1 MLPDAQARDQ
11 QVSSS
16 SGFSLTELMA
26 SVSIVGI
33 LSSIAL
39 PNYIQQLN
47 RAKQSD
53 VVNLIAQIQNT
64 IQAYREEFLS
74 QPSGWDDLALITA
87 VPTAAGAASGG
98 AFSAITSPGG
108 QYQLA
113 ISANGDVI
121 TLSATPISIDQRWQ
135 VLACLNTENGYS
147 AISRDPGSSPNCS
160 GS

>member
-1 MLPDAQARDQ
+1 MLPVALKGHQ
-11 QVSSS
+11 QDSAI

-39 PNYIQQLN
+39 PNYVQQLN

-53 VVNLIAQIQNT
+53 VVTLIAQIQNT

-74 QPSGWDDLALITA
+74 QPGGWDDLALITA
-87 VPTAAGAASGG
+87 VPTSTGAASGSS
-98 AFSAITSPGG
+98 FSAVISPSGH
-108 QYQLA
+108 YQLA

-121 TLSATPISIDQRWQ
+121 NLSATPISIDQRWQ

-147 AISRDPGSSPNCS
+147 AISRDQASAPNCS